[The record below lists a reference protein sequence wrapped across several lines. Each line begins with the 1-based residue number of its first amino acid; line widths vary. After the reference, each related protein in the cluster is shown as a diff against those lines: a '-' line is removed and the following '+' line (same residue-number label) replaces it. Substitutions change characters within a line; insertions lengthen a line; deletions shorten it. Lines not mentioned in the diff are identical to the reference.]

1 MHQITKIVLSSSRIY
16 IQFLSIARIPFN
28 FYYLYRI
35 LQQFLRWCVTN
46 YPNELPLWIL
56 GGNNIKYSTIFIYSH
71 SQRAMTATLYDCTYN
86 LSVQFGF
93 EEFTWIFGHL
103 FFIGIYWPEHHS
115 FKFPKLNTK
124 RSCSFKRAREQP
136 FGRPVSHYCRHIN
149 SMTSFP
155 SLFLLKLRSRSQLLS
170 GWIGLILTR
179 LTCLT

>member
-1 MHQITKIVLSSSRIY
+1 MHQIAKIVPSPSRIY
-16 IQFLSIARIPFN
+16 IQFLSIARIPIN

-56 GGNNIKYSTIFIYSH
+56 GGNNITRPFSYTRTRRERWLQHYTTVPTLCQFNSDSKNSRESLDIYFS
-71 SQRAMTATLYDCTYN
+71 LG
-86 LSVQFGF
+86 L
-93 EEFTWIFGHL
+93 
-103 FFIGIYWPEHHS
+103 YWPEHHS

-124 RSCSFKRAREQP
+124 QSCSFKRAREQP

-155 SLFLLKLRSRSQLLS
+155 SLYLFKLRSRSQLLS